1 MKRIIGLV
9 VLMAALSSV
18 ALAVTG
24 DQKARGSPA
33 GLVPCRLGFVPDAV
47 RQVAAPSRPRDR

>member
-24 DQKARGSPA
+24 DQKARRQSCPASCPA
-33 GLVPCRLGFVPDAV
+33 GSGLCPMPCGK
-47 RQVAAPSRPRDR
+47 

>member
-1 MKRIIGLV
+1 MKRILGVL

-24 DQKARGSPA
+24 DQTTRRQACPTSCPA
-33 GLVPCRLGFVPDAV
+33 GSGSCPMPC
-47 RQVAAPSRPRDR
+47 SK

>member
-1 MKRIIGLV
+1 MKRIIGML

-24 DQKARGSPA
+24 DTAARQKDCPA
-33 GLVPCRLGFVPDAV
+33 SGICPMPCGGR
-47 RQVAAPSRPRDR
+47 